1 MIYEIVVLVG
11 EFFTMNF
18 YEQELTKLK
27 QDDCLRK
34 ISDISYKKDKY
45 IVVNDKK
52 YINLSSNDYL
62 GLSTNKT
69 IIQDFVEANKQ
80 DNEFLFSSASARLLT
95 GTSSIYSKL
104 EKNLANLFN
113 KESCLLYNT
122 GYQCNLGTISSLVQ
136 KGDVVFCDKLNH
148 ASIIAGMKL
157 SQTDFYRYKH
167 LDYQHLE
174 TLLRKYRTKYKKALI
189 VSESVFSMDGDI
201 ADIKKLVELKNK
213 YDCILMID
221 EAHAFGVFGNNLCGI
236 CETQNCL
243 QNVDIITA
251 TLGKAFA
258 SVGAFCVANKTYI
271 DYFINKSGS
280 FIFSTALAPVNVMW
294 TNWLIENKINLIKEK
309 QQKLNTLFKQVH
321 EYIKDNGQ
329 TQIIPVI
336 IGQND
341 KTIKT
346 ATYLQEKG
354 YFVLPVRVPTVPPNT
369 ARLRLS
375 LTADITFEEMKT
387 FFEIIKEQL

>member
-1 MIYEIVVLVG
+1 
-11 EFFTMNF
+11 MNF

-27 QDDCLRK
+27 QEDCLRK
-34 ISDISYKKDKY
+34 ISNISYKEDKY
-45 IVVNDKK
+45 IIVNGKK

-62 GLSTNKT
+62 GLSTNKD
-69 IIQDFVEANKQ
+69 IIQEFIETNKNN
-80 DNEFLFSSASARLLT
+80 NEFLFSSASARLLT

-104 EKNLANLFN
+104 ENNLAKLFN

-136 KGDVVFCDKLNH
+136 KGDVIFCDKLNH

-174 TLLRKYRTKYKKALI
+174 TLLQKHRTKYKKAVI
-189 VSESVFSMDGDI
+189 ISESVFSMDGDI

-213 YDCILMID
+213 YDCILIID
-221 EAHAFGVFGNNLCGI
+221 EAHAFGVFGKNLCGI
-236 CETQNCL
+236 SETVNVS
-243 QNVDIITA
+243 NDVDIITA

-271 DYFINKSGS
+271 DYFVNKSGS
-280 FIFSTALAPVNVMW
+280 FIFSTALTPVNVMW

-309 QQKLNTLFKQVH
+309 KQKLNTLFKHIH

-336 IGQND
+336 IGQN
-341 KTIKT
+341 KQTVEISNK
-346 ATYLQEKG
+346 LQNEG
-354 YFVLPVRVPTVPPNT
+354 FFVLPVRVPTVPPNT

-375 LTADITFEEMKT
+375 LTADINFEEMKT
-387 FFEIIKEQL
+387 FFKIIKEQLQR

>member
-1 MIYEIVVLVG
+1 
-11 EFFTMNF
+11 MNF

-34 ISDISYKKDKY
+34 ISNIFYKEGKY
-45 IVVNDKK
+45 IIVNGKK

-62 GLSTNKT
+62 GLSTNKDM
-69 IIQDFVEANKQ
+69 IQEFIETNKNN
-80 DNEFLFSSASARLLT
+80 NEFLFSSASARLLT

-104 EKNLANLFN
+104 ENNLAKLFN

-122 GYQCNLGTISSLVQ
+122 GYQCNLGIISSLVQ
-136 KGDVVFCDKLNH
+136 KGDVIFCDKLNH

-174 TLLRKYRTKYKKALI
+174 TLLQKYRTKYKKAVI
-189 VSESVFSMDGDI
+189 ISESVFSMDGDI

-221 EAHAFGVFGNNLCGI
+221 EAHAFGVFGKNLCGI
-236 CETQNCL
+236 SETVNVS
-243 QNVDIITA
+243 NDVDIITA

-271 DYFINKSGS
+271 DYFVNKSGS

-336 IGQND
+336 IGQN
-341 KTIKT
+341 KQTVEIANK
-346 ATYLQEKG
+346 LQDEG
-354 YFVLPVRVPTVPPNT
+354 FFVLPVRVPTVPQNT

-375 LTADITFEEMKT
+375 LTADITFEEMKAL
-387 FFEIIKEQL
+387 FKIIKEQL

>member
-1 MIYEIVVLVG
+1 
-11 EFFTMNF
+11 MNF

-27 QDDCLRK
+27 QEDCLRK
-34 ISDISYKKDKY
+34 ISNISYKEDKY
-45 IVVNDKK
+45 IIVNGKK

-62 GLSTNKT
+62 GLSTNKD
-69 IIQDFVEANKQ
+69 IIQEFIETNRNN
-80 DNEFLFSSASARLLT
+80 NEFLFSSASARLLT

-104 EKNLANLFN
+104 ENNLAKLFN

-136 KGDVVFCDKLNH
+136 KGDVIFCDKLNH

-174 TLLRKYRTKYKKALI
+174 TLLQKHRTKYKKAVI
-189 VSESVFSMDGDI
+189 ISESVFSMDGDI

-213 YDCILMID
+213 YECILIID
-221 EAHAFGVFGNNLCGI
+221 EAHAFGVFGKNLCGI
-236 CETQNCL
+236 SETVNVS
-243 QNVDIITA
+243 NDVDIITA

-271 DYFINKSGS
+271 DYFVNKSGS

-309 QQKLNTLFKQVH
+309 KQKLNTLFKHVH

-336 IGQND
+336 IGQN
-341 KTIKT
+341 KQTVEISNK
-346 ATYLQEKG
+346 LQNEG
-354 YFVLPVRVPTVPPNT
+354 FFVLPVRVPTVPPNT

-387 FFEIIKEQL
+387 FFEIIKEQLQR

>member
-1 MIYEIVVLVG
+1 
-11 EFFTMNF
+11 MNF

-27 QDDCLRK
+27 QEDCLRK
-34 ISDISYKKDKY
+34 ISNISYKEDKY
-45 IVVNDKK
+45 IIVNGKK

-62 GLSTNKT
+62 GLSTNKD
-69 IIQDFVEANKQ
+69 IIQEFIETNRNN
-80 DNEFLFSSASARLLT
+80 NEFLFSSASARLLT

-104 EKNLANLFN
+104 ENNLVKLFN

-136 KGDVVFCDKLNH
+136 KGDVIFCDKLNH

-174 TLLRKYRTKYKKALI
+174 TLLQKHRTKYKKAVI
-189 VSESVFSMDGDI
+189 ISESVFSMDGDI

-213 YDCILMID
+213 YDCILIID
-221 EAHAFGVFGNNLCGI
+221 EAHAFGVFGKNLCGI
-236 CETQNCL
+236 SETVNVS
-243 QNVDIITA
+243 NDVDIITA

-271 DYFINKSGS
+271 DYFVNKSGS

-294 TNWLIENKINLIKEK
+294 TNWLIENKIN
-309 QQKLNTLFKQVH
+309 
-321 EYIKDNGQ
+321 
-329 TQIIPVI
+329 
-336 IGQND
+336 
-341 KTIKT
+341 
-346 ATYLQEKG
+346 
-354 YFVLPVRVPTVPPNT
+354 
-369 ARLRLS
+369 
-375 LTADITFEEMKT
+375 
-387 FFEIIKEQL
+387 

>member
-1 MIYEIVVLVG
+1 
-11 EFFTMNF
+11 MNF

-27 QDDCLRK
+27 QEDCLRK
-34 ISDISYKKDKY
+34 ISNISYKEDKY
-45 IVVNDKK
+45 IIVNGKK

-62 GLSTNKT
+62 GLSTNKD
-69 IIQDFVEANKQ
+69 IIQEFIETNRNN
-80 DNEFLFSSASARLLT
+80 NEFLFSSASARLLT

-104 EKNLANLFN
+104 ENNLVKLFN

-136 KGDVVFCDKLNH
+136 KGDVIFCDKLNH

-174 TLLRKYRTKYKKALI
+174 TLLQKHRTKYKKAVI
-189 VSESVFSMDGDI
+189 ISESVFSMDGDI

-213 YDCILMID
+213 YDCILIID
-221 EAHAFGVFGNNLCGI
+221 EAHAFGVFGKNLCGI
-236 CETQNCL
+236 SETVNVS
-243 QNVDIITA
+243 NDVDIITA

-271 DYFINKSGS
+271 DYFVNKSGS

-309 QQKLNTLFKQVH
+309 KQKLNTLFKHVH

-336 IGQND
+336 IGQN
-341 KTIKT
+341 KQTVEISNK
-346 ATYLQEKG
+346 LQDEG
-354 YFVLPVRVPTVPPNT
+354 FFVLPVRVPTVPPNT

-387 FFEIIKEQL
+387 FFEIIKEQLQR

>member
-1 MIYEIVVLVG
+1 
-11 EFFTMNF
+11 MNF

>member
-1 MIYEIVVLVG
+1 
-11 EFFTMNF
+11 MNF

-27 QDDCLRK
+27 QEDCLRK
-34 ISDISYKKDKY
+34 ISNISYKEDKY
-45 IVVNDKK
+45 IIVNGKK

-62 GLSTNKT
+62 GLSTNKD
-69 IIQDFVEANKQ
+69 IIQEFIETSKNN
-80 DNEFLFSSASARLLT
+80 NEFLFSSASARLLT

-104 EKNLANLFN
+104 ENNLAKLFN

-136 KGDVVFCDKLNH
+136 KGDVIFCDKLNH

-174 TLLRKYRTKYKKALI
+174 TLLQKHRTKYKKAVI
-189 VSESVFSMDGDI
+189 ISESVFSMDGDI

-213 YDCILMID
+213 YDCILIID
-221 EAHAFGVFGNNLCGI
+221 EAHAFGVFGKNLCGI
-236 CETQNCL
+236 SETVNVS
-243 QNVDIITA
+243 NDVDIITA
-251 TLGKAFA
+251 TLGKSFA

-271 DYFINKSGS
+271 DYFVNKSGS

-321 EYIKDNGQ
+321 EYIQDTRQ

-336 IGQND
+336 IGQN
-341 KTIKT
+341 KQTIEIANK
-346 ATYLQEKG
+346 LQDEG
-354 YFVLPVRVPTVPPNT
+354 FFVLPVRVPTVPPNT

-387 FFEIIKEQL
+387 FFEIIKEQLQR

>member
-1 MIYEIVVLVG
+1 
-11 EFFTMNF
+11 MNF

-27 QDDCLRK
+27 QEDCLRK
-34 ISDISYKKDKY
+34 ISNISYKEDKY
-45 IVVNDKK
+45 IIVNGKK

-62 GLSTNKT
+62 GLSTNKD
-69 IIQDFVEANKQ
+69 IIQEFIETNRNN
-80 DNEFLFSSASARLLT
+80 NEFLFSSASARLLT

-104 EKNLANLFN
+104 ENNLVKLFN

-136 KGDVVFCDKLNH
+136 KGDVIFCDKLNH

-174 TLLRKYRTKYKKALI
+174 TLLQKHRTKYKKAVI
-189 VSESVFSMDGDI
+189 ISESVFSMDGDI

-213 YDCILMID
+213 YDCILIID
-221 EAHAFGVFGNNLCGI
+221 EAHAFGVFGKNLCGI
-236 CETQNCL
+236 SETVNVS
-243 QNVDIITA
+243 NDVDIITA
-251 TLGKAFA
+251 TLGKSFA

-271 DYFINKSGS
+271 DYFVNKSGS

-309 QQKLNTLFKQVH
+309 KQKLNTLFKHVH

-336 IGQND
+336 IGQN
-341 KTIKT
+341 KQTVEISNK
-346 ATYLQEKG
+346 LQDEG
-354 YFVLPVRVPTVPPNT
+354 FFVLPVRVPTVPPNT

-387 FFEIIKEQL
+387 FFEIIKEQLQR